1 MHCGKSSPDKLNSA
15 QLLPIHNLVGGKAS
29 PEASRANWVCSVWEC
44 GDSRVIY
51 SDSYCLATGG
61 WQCRMQTVFVQ
72 IARCFCHTWTVYLSK
87 AIYSDSNCLQ
97 QEGGQAR
104 PSYFWER
111 CCLGEMEEIYFS
123 DTSNIWQLLLRWIW
137 ATTKHSKLQEKDSSL
152 KEKYQLQVSI
162 ATVSPWTTFQTP
174 GLKPFIENLQCAE
187 DRFNASVA
195 DFECCPAAAA
205 AGEWSFTD
213 MKCVPLWVGLQQ
225 QHKSGIF
232 VKEN

>member
-1 MHCGKSSPDKLNSA
+1 MYSP
-15 QLLPIHNLVGGKAS
+15 
-29 PEASRANWVCSVWEC
+29 
-44 GDSRVIY
+44 
-51 SDSYCLATGG
+51 
-61 WQCRMQTVFVQ
+61 
-72 IARCFCHTWTVYLSK
+72 K

-123 DTSNIWQLLLRWIW
+123 DTSNIWQLLLCWIW

-174 GLKPFIENLQCAE
+174 GLNPFIENLQCAE

-213 MKCVPLWVGLQQ
+213 MKCVPLWVGLRNIQIDSYFPIPCQ
-225 QHKSGIF
+225 ESGNLYFCFRWLLIWF
-232 VKEN
+232 KREFSFPDTCTLWEALWTKMWVS